1 MKTYTEEK
9 GGWEG
14 EGGGERGKRKLIHD
28 CITKLRENKTLIL
41 Q

>member
-14 EGGGERGKRKLIHD
+14 EGGGKGGKESLFMIV
-28 CITKLRENKTLIL
+28 L
-41 Q
+41 QN

>member
-14 EGGGERGKRKLIHD
+14 EGGKGGKESLFMIV
-28 CITKLRENKTLIL
+28 L
-41 Q
+41 QN